1 MVSYF
6 CSRGWDSDLQ
16 THVDQLPL
24 LYIVDFDV
32 GVGAGNAE
40 QRLLRHGIP

>member
-6 CSRGWDSDLQ
+6 YSRGWHSDLK
-16 THVDQLPL
+16 THLDQLPL

-40 QRLLRHGIP
+40 QRLLRQGIP